1 MPKYLITLTSLNTLL
16 AACSG
21 PTGPSTPE
29 TTSANIRASFAGGP
43 TITPTNCRGQSTARA
58 ARIDE
63 GVEGFEGFA
72 GRARFFG
79 ITVQEGMALIQEE
92 CGL

>member
-1 MPKYLITLTSLNTLL
+1 MPRYIITLTGLTTLL
-16 AACSG
+16 AACSA

-29 TTSANIRASFAGGP
+29 TMPGDIRASFAGGP
-43 TITPTNCRGQSTARA
+43 TITPTNCRGQSTALA

-79 ITVQEGMALIQEE
+79 ITVQEGMALVQEE